1 MMVLLE
7 KKGGQRQCPKFKLF
21 WLSRPVRVR
30 IGEFRK
36 EVKNMLLPIARNAST
51 SLWCTHTLYL
61 IFNTCIY
68 ESYLDSRVPYM

>member
-1 MMVLLE
+1 MVYLVCLY
-7 KKGGQRQCPKFKLF
+7 
-21 WLSRPVRVR
+21 RVR

-68 ESYLDSRVPYM
+68 ESYLD